1 MPALQRE
8 RRGAC
13 LPPGS
18 HGIEEVRGLI
28 DARAS
33 AVREAG
39 HDVEEEKRLHLFESA
54 EVWAHA
60 LVVVRRRVVGHD
72 GIRGDEGHHELADA
86 FFKRAQVGIFSVEIR
101 REFRGVDFD
110 VRAEDS
116 FEKVEVSV

>member
-1 MPALQRE
+1 VPALQRE

-18 HGIEEVRGLI
+18 HGIEEVRRLI

-39 HDVEEEKRLHLFESA
+39 HDGKRGA
-54 EVWAHA
+54 
-60 LVVVRRRVVGHD
+60 
-72 GIRGDEGHHELADA
+72 EGHHELAAA

-110 VRAEDS
+110 VRAEDP
-116 FEKVEVSV
+116 F

>member
-1 MPALQRE
+1 M
-8 RRGAC
+8 
-13 LPPGS
+13 
-18 HGIEEVRGLI
+18 
-28 DARAS
+28 
-33 AVREAG
+33 REAG